1 MAPLIINRTND
12 ALFKNIFANKKHKNI
27 TLSLIN
33 SVLEFEGTAQVQD
46 IDFLDRE
53 VNGENDTDK
62 DSRLDF
68 LGVCSDGTKIN
79 VEIQVAK
86 LEEMGRR
93 SLFYWCRIYNDL
105 EAGQDY
111 GELKRTVAINL
122 LDFNLFSKN
131 DCPHYHNCYGLYN
144 SKNYHKLTSDLE
156 MYFIEIPKWKLD
168 IMKKIDDKGKDKPQ
182 NIVDAEKVKAMK
194 RLDKWVSYFSSKT
207 KPEELEAIAMTEPMI
222 QEALKAEVL
231 FKQDKAAWWEYEKA
245 EKIRR
250 DKLAQINY
258 AKKQGKVE
266 DIKNLMDSCK
276 WTVEQAMAA
285 LKIPKDDYPEYVA
298 LM

>member
-79 VEIQVAK
+79 VEIQIAK
-86 LEEMGRR
+86 
-93 SLFYWCRIYNDL
+93 
-105 EAGQDY
+105 
-111 GELKRTVAINL
+111 
-122 LDFNLFSKN
+122 
-131 DCPHYHNCYGLYN
+131 
-144 SKNYHKLTSDLE
+144 
-156 MYFIEIPKWKLD
+156 
-168 IMKKIDDKGKDKPQ
+168 
-182 NIVDAEKVKAMK
+182 
-194 RLDKWVSYFSSKT
+194 
-207 KPEELEAIAMTEPMI
+207 LEAIAMTEPMI

-285 LKIPKDDYPEYVA
+285 LKIPKDDYPEYIA

>member
-1 MAPLIINRTND
+1 MIDVKPTWLKKLEEKCEKEPDRFHIVFLDEITN
-12 ALFKNIFANKKHKNI
+12 ALLSIQGIAFNI
-27 TLSLIN
+27 
-33 SVLEFEGTAQVQD
+33 V
-46 IDFLDRE
+46 LDRE

-194 RLDKWVSYFSSKT
+194 RLDKWVRG
-207 KPEELEAIAMTEPMI
+207 L
-222 QEALKAEVL
+222 
-231 FKQDKAAWWEYEKA
+231 
-245 EKIRR
+245 R
-250 DKLAQINY
+250 
-258 AKKQGKVE
+258 
-266 DIKNLMDSCK
+266 
-276 WTVEQAMAA
+276 
-285 LKIPKDDYPEYVA
+285 
-298 LM
+298 

>member
-86 LEEMGRR
+86 LE
-93 SLFYWCRIYNDL
+93 
-105 EAGQDY
+105 
-111 GELKRTVAINL
+111 
-122 LDFNLFSKN
+122 
-131 DCPHYHNCYGLYN
+131 
-144 SKNYHKLTSDLE
+144 
-156 MYFIEIPKWKLD
+156 
-168 IMKKIDDKGKDKPQ
+168 
-182 NIVDAEKVKAMK
+182 
-194 RLDKWVSYFSSKT
+194 
-207 KPEELEAIAMTEPMI
+207 AIAMTEPMI

-231 FKQDKAAWWEYEKA
+231 
-245 EKIRR
+245 
-250 DKLAQINY
+250 LL
-258 AKKQGKVE
+258 
-266 DIKNLMDSCK
+266 LM
-276 WTVEQAMAA
+276 
-285 LKIPKDDYPEYVA
+285 I
-298 LM
+298 

>member
-1 MAPLIINRTND
+1 M
-12 ALFKNIFANKKHKNI
+12 
-27 TLSLIN
+27 IN

-111 GELKRTVAINL
+111 GELKRTVA
-122 LDFNLFSKN
+122 
-131 DCPHYHNCYGLYN
+131 
-144 SKNYHKLTSDLE
+144 
-156 MYFIEIPKWKLD
+156 
-168 IMKKIDDKGKDKPQ
+168 
-182 NIVDAEKVKAMK
+182 
-194 RLDKWVSYFSSKT
+194 SY
-207 KPEELEAIAMTEPMI
+207 IA
-222 QEALKAEVL
+222 
-231 FKQDKAAWWEYEKA
+231 
-245 EKIRR
+245 
-250 DKLAQINY
+250 
-258 AKKQGKVE
+258 
-266 DIKNLMDSCK
+266 
-276 WTVEQAMAA
+276 
-285 LKIPKDDYPEYVA
+285 
-298 LM
+298 